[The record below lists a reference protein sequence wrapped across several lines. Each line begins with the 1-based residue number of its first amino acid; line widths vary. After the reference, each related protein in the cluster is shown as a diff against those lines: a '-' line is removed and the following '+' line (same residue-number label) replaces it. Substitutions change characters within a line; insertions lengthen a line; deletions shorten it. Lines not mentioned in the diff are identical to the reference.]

1 MSNPLDETPHLVVCR
16 CQHCDAGIE
25 FDARQDGE
33 SVACPSCGAETL
45 LCLPPISA
53 QGENVSPPPPTAEEI
68 KRAEIEQFKIKVI
81 IHTKSLMRKRLEIG
95 KPVFLYDSVF
105 VAVDSEMLDQKFAD
119 GFDVAI
125 LRKLGLLGWDVVQ
138 AVPKTKGIGLENVGT
153 QTTIFGSMWAGGVG
167 GNVMGVHVI
176 IKKSLSVSDITDDP
190 ADEVGEFIRNHIRDF
205 VPG

>member
-1 MSNPLDETPHLVVCR
+1 MSNPPNEPPRFVVCP
-16 CQHCDAGIE
+16 CQHCDGGIE
-25 FDARQDGE
+25 FDASRAGE
-33 SVACPSCGAETL
+33 TVACPSCGAETIL
-45 LCLPPISA
+45 FAPPISEHE
-53 QGENVSPPPPTAEEI
+53 ENPSPVPPTAEEI
-68 KRAEIEQFKIKVI
+68 KQAEIEKFKIQVI
-81 IHTKSLMRKRLEIG
+81 NHAKSLMRNRLDIG

-105 VAVDSEMLDQKFAD
+105 VPVDSEILDKKFAD

-176 IKKSLSVSDITDDP
+176 IKKTISVSDITDDP

-205 VPG
+205 VRE

>member
-1 MSNPLDETPHLVVCR
+1 MRNRLD
-16 CQHCDAGIE
+16 
-25 FDARQDGE
+25 
-33 SVACPSCGAETL
+33 
-45 LCLPPISA
+45 
-53 QGENVSPPPPTAEEI
+53 
-68 KRAEIEQFKIKVI
+68 
-81 IHTKSLMRKRLEIG
+81 IG

-105 VAVDSEMLDQKFAD
+105 MPVDSEILDKKFAD

-176 IKKSLSVSDITDDP
+176 IKKSLSVSDITDDS
-190 ADEVGEFIRNHIRDF
+190 ADDVSEFIRNHLSDF
-205 VPG
+205 LTEE

>member
-1 MSNPLDETPHLVVCR
+1 MDTPENESKFAVCR
-16 CQHCDAGIE
+16 CQHCEGGIE
-25 FDARQDGE
+25 FDTSRAGE
-33 SVACPSCGAETL
+33 TVACPSCGVETIL
-45 LCLPPISA
+45 FAPPISE
-53 QGENVSPPPPTAEEI
+53 QEENPSPVPPTAEEI
-68 KRAEIEQFKIKVI
+68 KQAEIEKFKIQVI
-81 IHTKSLMRKRLEIG
+81 NHAKSLMRNRLDIG

-105 VAVDSEMLDQKFAD
+105 MPVDSEILDKKFAD

-176 IKKSLSVSDITDDP
+176 IKKTLSVTDITDDP
-190 ADEVGEFIRNHIRDF
+190 ADEVGEFIRTHIRDF
-205 VPG
+205 VRE

>member
-1 MSNPLDETPHLVVCR
+1 MRNRLD
-16 CQHCDAGIE
+16 
-25 FDARQDGE
+25 
-33 SVACPSCGAETL
+33 
-45 LCLPPISA
+45 
-53 QGENVSPPPPTAEEI
+53 
-68 KRAEIEQFKIKVI
+68 
-81 IHTKSLMRKRLEIG
+81 IG

-105 VAVDSEMLDQKFAD
+105 MPVDSEILDKKFAD

-176 IKKSLSVSDITDDP
+176 IKKTLSVTDITDDP
-190 ADEVGEFIRNHIRDF
+190 ADEVGEFIRTHIRDF
-205 VPG
+205 VRE